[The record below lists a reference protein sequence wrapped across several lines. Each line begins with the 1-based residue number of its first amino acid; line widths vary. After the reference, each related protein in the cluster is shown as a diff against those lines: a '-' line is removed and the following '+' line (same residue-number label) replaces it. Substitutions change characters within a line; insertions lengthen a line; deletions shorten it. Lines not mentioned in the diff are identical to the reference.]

1 MVLLIIAASGLAH
14 KPAMPLESEFLH
26 WPDHSQTNQ
35 LTPKEKHQA
44 QRTAFGVVV
53 GTTRDVGIMDQVCH
67 RRSILKAAA
76 GGLVALYA
84 AGCGSSREELF
95 FTEASPQDP
104 FDFPQP
110 SVRSS
115 ANGLLET
122 KFDVNFAENF
132 VGDFR
137 LFTRT
142 YEGTLPGPTLRLRPG
157 DTLRLTQINNLPQ
170 NTPVIIP
177 LAPNHNDDPGSHLHR
192 LNQEHGNEHSVSHNR
207 PHDFNTFNLHTHGLH
222 VDSGG
227 IADNVF
233 ARFEPGTTNLSE
245 VVLPPH
251 HPEGTFWY
259 HPHHHGSSAVQ
270 LTGGMAGLIIVEGPT
285 DQVPEIAAA
294 RDVSL
299 VIQHLRVNENG
310 EVPEFNSTNALRDAD
325 RNFYLVNGEENPV
338 LRMRPGE
345 VQRWRICH
353 ASASTFL
360 DLVLD
365 EHTMHQIAQDG
376 LTFDAPREQQRIWMA
391 PGNRSDVLIR
401 AGAPGTY
408 RLRSIDDGEP
418 GPTGQVAIPLVT
430 VVVEGEPVEMGLPNS
445 LPGTPSLELITDS
458 EVAAST
464 AGPNGNGK
472 RVVQFLVHQAP
483 GYNGDPNFPTAF
495 RVVGTGE
502 TPPTTSPPGYN
513 SNDFA
518 DFSQVPAVCSTPAVL
533 PPQEDLTWGLFDPN
547 IINHTL
553 QLNSVEEWTIC
564 GTLHPFHIHINP
576 FLVVAVDG
584 VPLNPPVWMDTV
596 APAGRTLT
604 IRIRPVEFTGDAV
617 LHCHILDHEDTGMM
631 QRMRVV

>member
-1 MVLLIIAASGLAH
+1 
-14 KPAMPLESEFLH
+14 
-26 WPDHSQTNQ
+26 
-35 LTPKEKHQA
+35 
-44 QRTAFGVVV
+44 
-53 GTTRDVGIMDQVCH
+53 MDRVYN
-67 RRSILKAAA
+67 RRSVLKAGV
-76 GGLVALYA
+76 GGLLALYA
-84 AGCGSSREELF
+84 AGCGSTREDF
-95 FTEASPQDP
+95 VFTQNPAQPP
-104 FDFPQP
+104 PLPPLDFPQP
-110 SVRSS
+110 AVRTS
-115 ANGLLET
+115 AGGLLET
-122 KFDVNFAENF
+122 SFDVRFSENF

-142 YEGTLPGPTLRLRPG
+142 YEGSIPGPTLRLKPG
-157 DTLRLTQINNLPQ
+157 DTLRLTQANNLPP
-170 NTPVIIP
+170 NTPVVLP
-177 LAPNHNDDPGSHLHR
+177 PGPTQEQDPEAHLHR
-192 LNQEHGNEHSVSHNR
+192 TNQEHQHENGHEHPVSHNR

-222 VDSGG
+222 VDPGG

-233 ARFEPGTTNLSE
+233 ARFEPETTNLSE
-245 VVLPPH
+245 VILPAD

-285 DQVPEIAAA
+285 DQVPEISAA

-299 VIQHLRVNENG
+299 VIQHLRVNNNG
-310 EVPEFNSTNALRDAD
+310 EVPDFNSTNALADAD
-325 RNFYLVNGEENPV
+325 RNFFLVNGKENPV
-338 LRMRPGE
+338 LKMRPGE

-365 EHTMHQIAQDG
+365 GHSMHQIAFDG
-376 LTFDAPREQQRIWMA
+376 LTFDAPREQQRILMA

-408 RLRSIDDGEP
+408 QLRSIDNGEP
-418 GPTGQVAIPLVT
+418 GPTGQVATPLVT
-430 VVVEGEPVEMGLPNS
+430 VVVEGEPLEMALPNS
-445 LPGTPSLELITDS
+445 LPGTPSLEQITDA

-472 RVVQFLVHQAP
+472 RVVRFLVHTAP

-502 TPPTTSPPGYN
+502 VPPANSPPGYDP
-513 SNDFA
+513 SDFA
-518 DFSQVPAVCSTPAVL
+518 DFTQVPAACSMPVTL
-533 PPQEDLTWGLFDPN
+533 PPDEDLKWGLYDPE

-553 QLNSVEEWTIC
+553 ELNTVEEWTIC

-576 FLVVAVDG
+576 FLLVAIDG
-584 VPLNPPVWMDTV
+584 VPLENPIWMDTL

-604 IRIRPVEFTGDAV
+604 IRIRPVKFTGNAV

-631 QRMRVV
+631 QNIRVIEGN